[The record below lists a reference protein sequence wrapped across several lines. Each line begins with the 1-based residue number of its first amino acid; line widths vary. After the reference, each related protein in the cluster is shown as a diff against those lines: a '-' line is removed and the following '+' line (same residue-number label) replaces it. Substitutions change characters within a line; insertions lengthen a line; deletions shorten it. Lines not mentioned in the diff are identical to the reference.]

1 MSASLLRGTPL
12 RLGVARVVCVAL
24 ALLLPVMSAH
34 AADQEQRQRDSVRS
48 FIGTAEMALDAWLT
62 GTVPAHFAR
71 RTLEAMRERLIEI
84 SEQQTSSVQVSSHPD
99 SSTENLLRPAIET
112 LGRAQD
118 ALETSNHEAVIGQ
131 LKALRETSA
140 LVDAGRHESP
150 PQ

>member
-12 RLGVARVVCVAL
+12 RLGVARLVCVAF
-24 ALLLPVMSAH
+24 ASLLLVMSAQ
-34 AADQEQRQRDSVRS
+34 ADQEEQHRDSVRS

-62 GTVPAHFAR
+62 GTVPTHFAR
-71 RTLEAMRERLIEI
+71 RTLEAMRERLLEI
-84 SEQQTSSVQVSSHPD
+84 SEQQTSSVQASSHPG
-99 SSTENLLRPAIET
+99 SSTADVLRPAIET

-118 ALETSNHEAVIGQ
+118 ALEASNHEAVIGQ

>member
-24 ALLLPVMSAH
+24 ALLLPVMSVH

-118 ALETSNHEAVIGQ
+118 ALEASNHEAVIGQ